1 MTRRSLRSVLHLAAA
16 VLGGLM
22 VVAAARPGAAVA
34 QAPPPPLYVALGD
47 SIEFGLGDNIPADG
61 IGYTPLFQA
70 FLSTTV
76 FQRPVDRLNLGVPF
90 ATARDIWRDQ
100 LPAALAAI
108 QGRAPVVVTWGGG
121 GNDLA
126 EVVTGPQAAACRQS
140 QSCLGRLNALLNE
153 VEQTIDH
160 TIAELREAIGP
171 NGHLLMRTQYNA
183 LMRTGCQTPANV
195 LLGTITLEGAP
206 GTVLDRGL
214 NTRIREVAQ
223 KYDAQ
228 VIDLFLPFAVS
239 PDTLVAA
246 DCIHPS
252 GLGHQLIAFLASQA
266 FQ

>member
-1 MTRRSLRSVLHLAAA
+1 MRRAFGIGLLALVAGMTAT
-16 VLGGLM
+16 
-22 VVAAARPGAAVA
+22 A
-34 QAPPPPLYVALGD
+34 QVPPPPLYVALGD
-47 SIEFGLGDNIPADG
+47 SIEFGLGDDILADG
-61 IGYTPLFQA
+61 IGFTPLFQT
-70 FLSTTV
+70 FLSTV

-90 ATARDIWRDQ
+90 ATTHDIRQDQ
-100 LPAALAAI
+100 LPAALAAL

-140 QSCLGRLNALLNE
+140 QSCLGRLNGLLNG

-160 TIAELREAIGP
+160 TIRELRQAIGP

-183 LMRTGCQTPANV
+183 LMRAGCQTPANV

-214 NTRIREVAQ
+214 NTRIREIAQ

-228 VIDLFLPFAVS
+228 VIDLFLPFAAS
-239 PDTLVAA
+239 PNTLVAA

-252 GLGHQLIAFLASQA
+252 GLGHQLIALLASQA
-266 FQ
+266 F

>member
-1 MTRRSLRSVLHLAAA
+1 MTRRSLRHLPQLFAALLGVVL
-16 VLGGLM
+16 VVGGTRP
-22 VVAAARPGAAVA
+22 VALFA
-34 QAPPPPLYVALGD
+34 QLPPPPVYVALGD
-47 SIEFGLGDNIPADG
+47 SVEFGLGDDILADG
-61 IGYTPLFQA
+61 IGYVPLFRT
-70 FLSTTV
+70 FLSSV
-76 FQRPVDRLNLGVPF
+76 FQRTVDLHNLGVRF
-90 ATARDIWRDQ
+90 ATTRDIRQDQ

-140 QSCLGRLNALLNE
+140 QSCLGRLNGLLNG

-160 TIAELREAIGP
+160 TIRELREAAGP
-171 NGHLLMRTQYNA
+171 NGHILMRTQYNA
-183 LMRTGCQTPANV
+183 LLRTGCQTPAV
-195 LLGTITLEGAP
+195 ALLGTVTLEGAP

-214 NTRIREVAQ
+214 NTRIRSIAE

-228 VIDLFLPFAVS
+228 VIDVFLPFAIS
-239 PDTLVAA
+239 PNTLVAS

-252 GLGHQLIAFLASQA
+252 GLGYQVIALLASQA